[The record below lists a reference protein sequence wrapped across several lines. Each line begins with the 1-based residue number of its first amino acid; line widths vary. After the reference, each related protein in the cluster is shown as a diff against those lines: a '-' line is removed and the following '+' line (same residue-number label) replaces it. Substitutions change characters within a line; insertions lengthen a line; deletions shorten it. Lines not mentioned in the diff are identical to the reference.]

1 MEQVSTLRL
10 TPNLNLWRPCDTV
23 ETAVAWQSALESRDT
38 PTCLSLSRQKLPFF
52 ERDSARIAAIARGG
66 YVLRDC
72 QGTPEIIL
80 LATGSEVALAVEAAE
95 QLNAGGRRARVVSM
109 PCAEIFDAQDAA
121 WKESV
126 LPSAVRCRLAV
137 EAASPDYWHKY
148 VGLDGA
154 VLGMHS
160 FGASAPGSVMFER
173 FGFTTA
179 NVLEKAR
186 DLLK

>member
-1 MEQVSTLRL
+1 M
-10 TPNLNLWRPCDTV
+10 
-23 ETAVAWQSALESRDT
+23 A
-38 PTCLSLSRQKLPFF
+38 
-52 ERDSARIAAIARGG
+52 
-66 YVLRDC
+66 
-72 QGTPEIIL
+72 
-80 LATGSEVALAVEAAE
+80 
-95 QLNAGGRRARVVSM
+95 
-109 PCAEIFDAQDAA
+109 
-121 WKESV
+121 SV
-126 LPSAVRCRLAV
+126 LPSAVRCRRAV

-173 FGFTTA
+173 FGFTAA

>member
-1 MEQVSTLRL
+1 M
-10 TPNLNLWRPCDTV
+10 
-23 ETAVAWQSALESRDT
+23 
-38 PTCLSLSRQKLPFF
+38 
-52 ERDSARIAAIARGG
+52 
-66 YVLRDC
+66 LRDC

-137 EAASPDYWHKY
+137 EASSPDYWHKY

-154 VLGMHS
+154 VLGIHS

>member
-1 MEQVSTLRL
+1 M
-10 TPNLNLWRPCDTV
+10 
-23 ETAVAWQSALESRDT
+23 
-38 PTCLSLSRQKLPFF
+38 
-52 ERDSARIAAIARGG
+52 
-66 YVLRDC
+66 
-72 QGTPEIIL
+72 
-80 LATGSEVALAVEAAE
+80 EAAE

>member
-1 MEQVSTLRL
+1 MRAAAA
-10 TPNLNLWRPCDTV
+10 R
-23 ETAVAWQSALESRDT
+23 AW
-38 PTCLSLSRQKLPFF
+38 F
-52 ERDSARIAAIARGG
+52 
-66 YVLRDC
+66 
-72 QGTPEIIL
+72 
-80 LATGSEVALAVEAAE
+80 
-95 QLNAGGRRARVVSM
+95 SM

-126 LPSAVRCRLAV
+126 LPSTDALPSGC

-154 VLGMHS
+154 VLGIQLQRR
-160 FGASAPGSVMFER
+160 APGSVMFER